1 VRGPASHP
9 RASRP
14 RAFRP
19 HASRGSAS
27 RAARAPLGAA
37 APPPREAWV
46 SRESRGEAVSV
57 RCGGDTGVPITV
69 QSPPTII
76 TRCGAYAC
84 RAVCA
89 QPAASWRLSPF
100 PPPAQ
105 SFPNSITRASAT
117 LRRLDL
123 CLNQARS
130 GAYCCNC
137 CPVQASLP
145 GVSPGPRVC
154 VSRRRLRERSC
165 ASRADE
171 LPVAGSMQAL
181 GADAVGVGRKPTL
194 VPPARNLSGLSL
206 SLQEMGGARPTAEV
220 LVLAP
225 R

>member
-1 VRGPASHP
+1 MRGP
-9 RASRP
+9 ASRP
-14 RAFRP
+14 RA
-19 HASRGSAS
+19 SRGPAS
-27 RAARAPLGAA
+27 RAARAHAARAPLGGAA
-37 APPPREAWV
+37 RPPREAWV

-69 QSPPTII
+69 QSPPTIT

-84 RAVCA
+84 RAVRA
-89 QPAASWRLSPF
+89 PPAASWRLSPF

-105 SFPNSITRASAT
+105 SFPKSITRASAT

-130 GAYCCNC
+130 GAPCCDRC
-137 CPVQASLP
+137 SVQASLP
-145 GVSPGPRVC
+145 GESPGPRVC

-181 GADAVGVGRKPTL
+181 VADAAGVGRKPAL
-194 VPPARNLSGLSL
+194 VPPAGDLSGLSL
-206 SLQEMGGARPTAEV
+206 SLQDMGGARPTAEV